1 MTHRVI
7 QQTTAPLR
15 RLSAAAAIACIAIAA
30 ACGTDP
36 EDQEMTGVWAGTAG
50 DVVIELT
57 LNDTGT
63 QVRGSGYLR
72 AGQQTRA
79 VSVTGG
85 LRVERDIS
93 LTLSHGSGTDAD
105 AINFQ
110 GSFVDRGQVDG
121 KLNGWVFTDHPMT
134 LLKQ

>member
-1 MTHRVI
+1 MSHPFTR
-7 QQTTAPLR
+7 TATRPLR
-15 RLSAAAAIACIAIAA
+15 RVPAAIAVAFIAALA

-50 DVVIELT
+50 NVVIELT

-63 QVRGSGYLR
+63 QVRGSGYVN
-72 AGQQTRA
+72 AGGQVRA

-85 LRVERDIS
+85 LRVERDVS
-93 LTLSHGSGTDAD
+93 LTLSHGSGTDTD

-110 GSFVDRGQVDG
+110 GSFVERGQVDG
-121 KLNGWVFTDHPMT
+121 KLNGWIFTDHPMT

>member
-1 MTHRVI
+1 MRDTI
-7 QQTTAPLR
+7 AQTAARPLR
-15 RLSAAAAIACIAIAA
+15 RLTAALAIACIAIAA

-36 EDQEMTGVWAGTAG
+36 EDQEMTGVWSGTAG
-50 DVVIELT
+50 DVVMELT

-63 QVRGSGYLR
+63 QVRGSGYLN
-72 AGQQTRA
+72 AGGQVRA
-79 VSVTGG
+79 VSVSGG
-85 LRVERDIS
+85 LRVERDVS
-93 LTLSHGSGTDAD
+93 LTLSHGSGTDTD

-121 KLNGWVFTDHPMT
+121 KLNGWIFNDRPMT

>member
-7 QQTTAPLR
+7 QHTTAPLR

-36 EDQEMTGVWAGTAG
+36 EDQEMTGVWSGTAG
-50 DVVIELT
+50 DVVMELT

-63 QVRGSGYLR
+63 QVRGSGYLS
-72 AGQQTRA
+72 AGGQVRA
-79 VSVTGG
+79 VSVSGG
-85 LRVERDIS
+85 LRVERAVS
-93 LTLSHGSGTDAD
+93 LTLSHGAGTDVD

-110 GSFVDRGQVDG
+110 GSFADRGQVEG
-121 KLNGWVFTDHPMT
+121 KLNGWIFDNHPMT